1 MQWIITAGLTM
12 LITLEKAFLHNL
24 PTYNHHVT
32 FKDIRVEVSWCSCST
47 LNCTAHFKYESHTE
61 TN

>member
-1 MQWIITAGLTM
+1 M